1 MFGPNF
7 NKRLIDKNDKC
18 SKCFDYYEMINN
30 GESCNFKVL
39 TDKQNMKHATVE
51 LGFTRGYLIPCIK
64 YDLVKDE
71 NTQETTKAE
80 DGETQDSFE
89 TRIRRLN
96 KNWRVWDSNTINFIL
111 LLLH

>member
-1 MFGPNF
+1 
-7 NKRLIDKNDKC
+7 
-18 SKCFDYYEMINN
+18 
-30 GESCNFKVL
+30 
-39 TDKQNMKHATVE
+39 MKHATVE

-89 TRIRRLN
+89 T
-96 KNWRVWDSNTINFIL
+96 KN
-111 LLLH
+111 